1 MKSDPTL
8 VCMSGASTYKDDTHK
23 HIQASTRGCTE
34 SPHFTSVVGTSQDLA
49 VFDALADLGIPKHYR
64 FVSRTRPYVDTVAR
78 PLQLEHR
85 LLVPMQ
91 HGVVDTIPVNLYGS
105 SSKAQNQ
112 QHQHK
117 QHQQKMGQTSQRKI
131 SLSCPADAQNLPE
144 GSNLNESTWYHPRVR
159 CRQHSWLL
167 PLPLR
172 SWHAQR
178 GERP

>member
-1 MKSDPTL
+1 M
-8 VCMSGASTYKDDTHK
+8 
-23 HIQASTRGCTE
+23 
-34 SPHFTSVVGTSQDLA
+34 
-49 VFDALADLGIPKHYR
+49 
-64 FVSRTRPYVDTVAR
+64 R
-78 PLQLEHR
+78 PLQVRTSANQRAQHPVPHR
-85 LLVPMQ
+85 SVGERGDEVRRCSPIVILRMRARAMLQQPLDGIKLPMQ

-178 GERP
+178 EQSARECKIEG